1 MNRRQLENSMGRS
14 LSPRR
19 REALRL
25 MLGGASIKGMRRTM
39 GLSEDMIHNH
49 RCTIYTR
56 LGVRSHA
63 ELLAKA
69 LDRALTAERKP

>member
-1 MNRRQLENSMGRS
+1 MNRRQLENSMGYNP
-14 LSPRR
+14 SPRH

-25 MLGGASIKGMRRTM
+25 MLGGMTIKGMRRTM
-39 GLSEDMIHNH
+39 GLSEGMIHNH
-49 RCTIYTR
+49 RCTIYAR

-69 LDRALTAERKP
+69 LDLALREKQ